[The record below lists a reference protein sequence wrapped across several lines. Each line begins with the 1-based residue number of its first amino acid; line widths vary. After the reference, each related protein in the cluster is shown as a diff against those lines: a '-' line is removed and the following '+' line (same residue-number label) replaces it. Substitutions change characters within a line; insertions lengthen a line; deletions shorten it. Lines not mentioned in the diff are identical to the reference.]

1 MERGR
6 AAASTGDVIVHGP
19 IRLYLV
25 AGHVEVDGARVDLQ
39 PKQFHLLAYLMRNP
53 GRAIANE
60 EFWTHVFG
68 YRHALCGSHVRRQIM
83 ELRRRLGSAGALIR
97 TARSGYLLADALGD
111 RHASL
116 VMPLLRE

>member
-6 AAASTGDVIVHGP
+6 AAASTADVVVHGP
-19 IRLYLV
+19 IHLHLV
-25 AGHVEVDGARVDLQ
+25 AGYAEVDGVRIELQ
-39 PKQFHLLAYLMRNP
+39 PKQFHLLAYLMRNAERP
-53 GRAIANE
+53 IASE

-97 TARSGYLLADALGD
+97 TARSGYFLADSPGD
-111 RHASL
+111 GRASL
-116 VMPLLRE
+116 AAPVLRE